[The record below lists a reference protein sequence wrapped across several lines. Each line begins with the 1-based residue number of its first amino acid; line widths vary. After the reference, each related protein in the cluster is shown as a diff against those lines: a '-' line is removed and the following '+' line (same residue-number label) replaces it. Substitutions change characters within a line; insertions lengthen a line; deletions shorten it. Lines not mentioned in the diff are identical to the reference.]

1 MSEDRTTSV
10 DVLGL
15 KSYGDA
21 VNTAVK
27 GTVEGAGAFLSRI
40 CLPVAEEL
48 GLLFRDRVSHWRAVQ
63 AAKIT
68 EKAERKLHDVSG
80 AESWHAH
87 PRVVGR
93 VVETGSWVDEDD
105 VQEMWAGLLASACT
119 PDGKD
124 EANIMFIEMLSQLT
138 ASEALIF
145 RYACEAA
152 QKSVTELGTVTC
164 DNVHVTLKQLIEA
177 TGIEEV
183 LRLDRELDHL
193 RNIGLLNLMS
203 GLSLTPRVDGTGP
216 FGDVTPSDLG
226 IQMYVRCQGSRL
238 TPAEYFGL
246 TDTIEND
253 VMKRK

>member
-1 MSEDRTTSV
+1 MSKEPTNSV

-27 GTVEGAGAFLSRI
+27 GTLEGAGAFLSRV

-48 GLLFRDRVSHWRAVQ
+48 GLLFRDRVSHWRAIQ

-68 EKAERKLHDVSG
+68 EKAERKLRDVSG
-80 AESWHAH
+80 SETWYAH

-93 VVETGSWVDEDD
+93 VVETGSWVDADD
-105 VQEMWAGLLASACT
+105 VQDMWAGLLASACT

-152 QKSVTELGTVTC
+152 RKRVTDLGTVKS
-164 DNVHVTLKQLIEA
+164 DEVIITLKQLIEV
-177 TGIEEV
+177 TGIEDV
-183 LRLDRELDHL
+183 FRLDRELDHL
-193 RNIGLLNLMS
+193 RNIGLLDIMS
-203 GLSLTPRVDGTGP
+203 GLTAQLSARETEPYGNI
-216 FGDVTPSDLG
+216 TPSDLG

-238 TPAEYFGL
+238 TPVEYFKV
-246 TDTIEND
+246 TDSLANET
-253 VMKRK
+253 